1 MSVYTTTILTLV
13 RQLGTGENL
22 KEQIESAA
30 SKIFDFDYNIYNCNH
45 ISNNF
50 KSYFEKQFLQKYLQY
65 EIGFETVELFKIN
78 LESKL
83 NLLLPKYNLLFET
96 FDKLA
101 ESNLIGEREKTQ
113 RKTGSKSAASSLPE
127 QMLSNG
133 TIGDF
138 TNLGIADNSEIS
150 RSDESIEHLRDK
162 GLASVN
168 DINLMSEFYN
178 LFNTFLDEFKILFMS
193 LYY

>member
-13 RQLGTGENL
+13 RQLGNGENL

-30 SKIFDFDYNIYNCNH
+30 SQIFDFDYNIYNCNY

-50 KSYFEKQFLQKYLQY
+50 KCYFEKQFLQKYLQY

-101 ESNLIGEREKTQ
+101 ESNLIGEREKSQ

-138 TNLGIADNSEIS
+138 TNVGIADNSEIS

>member
-13 RQLGTGENL
+13 RQLGTGKNL

-30 SKIFDFDYNIYNCNH
+30 SQIFDFDYNIYNCNH
-45 ISNNF
+45 ISKNF
-50 KSYFEKQFLQKYLQY
+50 KPYFEKQFLQKYLQY

-83 NLLLPKYNLLFET
+83 NLILPKYNLLFET

-101 ESNLIGEREKTQ
+101 ESNLIGEREKSQ

-127 QMLSNG
+127 QMLANG

-138 TNLGIADNSEIS
+138 TNVGIADNSEIS

>member
-1 MSVYTTTILTLV
+1 M
-13 RQLGTGENL
+13 
-22 KEQIESAA
+22 
-30 SKIFDFDYNIYNCNH
+30 
-45 ISNNF
+45 
-50 KSYFEKQFLQKYLQY
+50 
-65 EIGFETVELFKIN
+65 ELFKIN

-101 ESNLIGEREKTQ
+101 ESNLIGEREKSQ

-138 TNLGIADNSEIS
+138 TNVGIADNSEIS

>member
-30 SKIFDFDYNIYNCNH
+30 RKIFDFDYNIYNCNH

-50 KSYFEKQFLQKYLQY
+50 KAYFEKQFLQKYLQY

-83 NLLLPKYNLLFET
+83 NLILPKYNLLFET

-101 ESNLIGEREKTQ
+101 ESNLIGEREKSQ

-138 TNLGIADNSEIS
+138 TNVGIADNSEIS

-168 DINLMSEFYN
+168 DIDLMSEFYN